1 MAANKVIYGG
11 NVLIDLTA
19 DSVTPDKLLKGAT
32 AHDMSGKKIEGA
44 CTFDSDTKSATAKV
58 AEVLSGSTFYARGEA
73 LTGSMPNNAAITE
86 TIDHKDD
93 EIVVP
98 LGYHDGSGVIKI
110 DSVEKAKIIPEN
122 IKQGVTV
129 LGIVGMLEPSSA
141 VTAQG
146 KTATPSTTPQTI
158 LPDQGYD
165 YLSQV
170 VIRAIPYVETPN
182 AAGGTTVTIGG

>member
-19 DSVTPDKLLKGAT
+19 DSVTPDKLLTGAT
-32 AHDMSGKKIEGA
+32 AHDMTGKKIEGS
-44 CTFDSDTKSATAKV
+44 CTFDSDTRSATAKV
-58 AEVLSGSTFYARGEA
+58 AEVLAGSTFYARGQA
-73 LTGSMPNNAAITE
+73 LVGTMPNNAGIGE
-86 TIDHKDD
+86 TIDNKDD

-98 LGYHDGSGVIKI
+98 IGYHDGSGVIKI
-110 DSVEKAKIIPEN
+110 DTVEKAKIIPEN

-129 LGIVGMLEPSSA
+129 LGVVGSLEPSSA

-146 KTATPSTTPQTI
+146 KSVTPSPSPQTV
-158 LPDQGYD
+158 LPDSGYD

-170 VIRAIPYVETPN
+170 VVRAIPYVEVPN
-182 AAGGTTVTIGG
+182 SAGGTTVTIGG